1 VLEQVAA
8 HLVAA
13 VEDVA
18 ELLLAEEDAVE
29 ADFDARHDGEASF
42 GGVGDRR
49 ERVDGRHFERQVGAA
64 DAGHLGGQHEQVG
77 ALRQR
82 RQHPGEG
89 ERKGE
94 AFGWITR
101 LGQLQHAVLEREH
114 GAGLDLEGKMQVE
127 GPAAGVLGMQVDLPG
142 LAQRVRLHEVTF
154 VVHMELVVD
163 GVVLQVGHEAGDV
176 DDGQGMVLLGGW
188 PRRADAPSLPRVGRP
203 GYRRQ
208 SVDDDT
214 LLSLLHDTAD
224 AIGGALGDLDDWG
237 LAGTRVGQYRSDLAA
252 DAAALAVLESA
263 GVGVLS
269 EESGRHRPDAPVTVV
284 MDPLDGST
292 NASRAIPWFATSL
305 CAVDDDGARAA
316 LVVNLVS
323 GEVFEAVRG
332 GGATRNGQP
341 IRPSARTVLSDSL
354 VGLSG
359 YPPHHL
365 GWRQFRALGAAALD
379 LCAVATGMLDGYLD
393 CSWDAHGSWDYLG
406 GMLVCV
412 EAGASVVDA
421 EGRDLIVLGH
431 DDRRTPLAAGT
442 PELLAELVTARG
454 SFSRKG

>member
-1 VLEQVAA
+1 
-8 HLVAA
+8 
-13 VEDVA
+13 
-18 ELLLAEEDAVE
+18 
-29 ADFDARHDGEASF
+29 
-42 GGVGDRR
+42 
-49 ERVDGRHFERQVGAA
+49 
-64 DAGHLGGQHEQVG
+64 
-77 ALRQR
+77 
-82 RQHPGEG
+82 
-89 ERKGE
+89 
-94 AFGWITR
+94 
-101 LGQLQHAVLEREH
+101 
-114 GAGLDLEGKMQVE
+114 
-127 GPAAGVLGMQVDLPG
+127 
-142 LAQRVRLHEVTF
+142 
-154 VVHMELVVD
+154 
-163 GVVLQVGHEAGDV
+163 
-176 DDGQGMVLLGGW
+176 MVLLGGW

-442 PELLAELVTARG
+442 RELLAELVTARG